1 MMVRPDPKVKSR
13 VFQEAIYNYFIIMKS
28 QITSSIDAVS
38 KVMTNKLQYPYLY
51 NQRQLDIFNKI
62 KNKEYKKIQKK

>member
-1 MMVRPDPKVKSR
+1 
-13 VFQEAIYNYFIIMKS
+13 MKS

-38 KVMTNKLQYPYLY
+38 KAMTNKLQYPYLY